1 MWDQVKDALG
11 QSASRVLTGVASVL
25 PGVVAML
32 VAVLLAAPVGWLVR
46 ALLRRALH
54 GVHFDER
61 MEHLGFGMLAEMSPN
76 RSPTAL
82 VVRIVYWGIIALGL
96 LVGLA
101 AIDPLQ
107 TTIVFHA
114 IIAYLPNLVVAI
126 LLLVVGAVVARFA
139 GRSVLIGAVNLQVRS
154 ARLLGVGV
162 KWLVMVLAAAMAL
175 NHLRI
180 GGEVLTLAFGI
191 LFGGIVLSMALAI
204 GLGSK
209 EMVQRSWERQ
219 EGDGGGREEHHE
231 ETMSAPLQHL

>member
-32 VAVLLAAPVGWLVR
+32 VAVLLAALVGWLVR
-46 ALLRRALH
+46 SLLRRALR

-82 VVRIVYWGIIALGL
+82 VVRVVYWSIIALGL

-101 AIDPLQ
+101 AIDPVQ

>member
-1 MWDQVKDALG
+1 
-11 QSASRVLTGVASVL
+11 
-25 PGVVAML
+25 
-32 VAVLLAAPVGWLVR
+32 VAVLLAALVGWLVR
-46 ALLRRALH
+46 SLLRRALR

-82 VVRIVYWGIIALGL
+82 VVRVVYWSIIALGL

-101 AIDPLQ
+101 AIDPVQ

>member
-1 MWDQVKDALG
+1 
-11 QSASRVLTGVASVL
+11 
-25 PGVVAML
+25 
-32 VAVLLAAPVGWLVR
+32 
-46 ALLRRALH
+46 
-54 GVHFDER
+54 
-61 MEHLGFGMLAEMSPN
+61 
-76 RSPTAL
+76 
-82 VVRIVYWGIIALGL
+82 VYWSIIALGL

-101 AIDPLQ
+101 AIDPVQ

-126 LLLVVGAVVARFA
+126 LLLGVGAVVARFA

>member
-32 VAVLLAAPVGWLVR
+32 VAVLLAALLGWVIRVLLGRTLRGVR
-46 ALLRRALH
+46 
-54 GVHFDER
+54 FDQR
-61 MEHLGFGMLAEMSPN
+61 MEQLGFGMLADMSPG
-76 RSPTAL
+76 RSPAAL
-82 VVRIVYWGIIALGL
+82 VVRIVFWSILALGM

-101 AIDPLQ
+101 AIDPDHTAVMFGALL
-107 TTIVFHA
+107 
-114 IIAYLPNLVVAI
+114 AYLPNLVVAI

-139 GRSVLIGAVNLQVRS
+139 GRSVLIGAVNLQLRS
-154 ARLLGVGV
+154 AKLLSVGV

-191 LFGGIVLSMALAI
+191 LFGGIVLSLSLAI

-209 EMVQRSWERQ
+209 EMVRKSWERQ
-219 EGDGGGREEHHE
+219 SEGRAADGREE
-231 ETMSAPLQHL
+231 TVDAPLQHL